1 MCQPIF
7 AASHLI
13 YFIANGLLKF
23 TSVLHLLALRSFR
36 ESYTRN
42 GVGVGHFQAKSP
54 LTYFQTTTHQ
64 ISLFAS
70 LNTFNNFYLYKT
82 QEQPIMSLSR

>member
-1 MCQPIF
+1 MG
-7 AASHLI
+7 ASD
-13 YFIANGLLKF
+13 APVQG
-23 TSVLHLLALRSFR
+23 ASFYVEKIKPASKL

-54 LTYFQTTTHQ
+54 LTYFQTLTHQ

-70 LNTFNNFYLYKT
+70 LNTFNNFFLYKT
-82 QEQPIMSLSR
+82 QKQPIMSVSSQFQLYFTF